1 MDLHTRTD
9 TIAELSIRII
19 LENQTEYGS
28 FPASPSFPQFRF
40 GWLRDD
46 TFVAQAALLSG
57 YPETARNFYLWVS
70 RTLQAHQH
78 IIEALKEKL
87 AVGASLNSADF
98 LPARFTLDGHLETM
112 DAQAEEPFF
121 FKKWPHIYSLKN
133 IDSKKDWPNFQTD

>member
-57 YPETARNFYLWVS
+57 PEFL
-70 RTLQAHQH
+70 
-78 IIEALKEKL
+78 
-87 AVGASLNSADF
+87 SLGQPDTTGSSAYH
-98 LPARFTLDGHLETM
+98 RG
-112 DAQAEEPFF
+112 
-121 FKKWPHIYSLKN
+121 S
-133 IDSKKDWPNFQTD
+133 

>member
-40 GWLRDD
+40 GWLRND

-57 YPETARNFYLWVS
+57 YPETARNF
-70 RTLQAHQH
+70 
-78 IIEALKEKL
+78 
-87 AVGASLNSADF
+87 
-98 LPARFTLDGHLETM
+98 
-112 DAQAEEPFF
+112 
-121 FKKWPHIYSLKN
+121 
-133 IDSKKDWPNFQTD
+133 